1 VLGIILVDH
10 GSRIAAAN
18 EELERLAREVAARAG
33 LPIVEPAHMEL
44 APPTIADAFE
54 RAVAAGADEILV
66 LPYFLAMGRHA
77 SEDVPAQCTAA
88 AARWPHLRWSL
99 TAPLGTSPVIFEAI
113 AERIEDGRKKASG
126 LRRNP

>member
-1 VLGIILVDH
+1 MLGIILVDH
-10 GSRIAAAN
+10 GSRLAAAN
-18 EELERLAREVAARAG
+18 TGFERVVREFGATAK

-66 LPYFLAMGRHA
+66 LPYFLALGRHA
-77 SEDVPAQCTAA
+77 SEDVPAQCAA
-88 AARWPHLRWSL
+88 AADRWPHIRWSL

-113 AERIEDGRKKASG
+113 AERIEDARTA
-126 LRRNP
+126 LRPCSKP